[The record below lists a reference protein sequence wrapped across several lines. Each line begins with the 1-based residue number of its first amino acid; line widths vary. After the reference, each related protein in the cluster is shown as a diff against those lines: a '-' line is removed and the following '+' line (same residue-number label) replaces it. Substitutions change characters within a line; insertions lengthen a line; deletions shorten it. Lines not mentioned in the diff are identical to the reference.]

1 VIEIGQNI
9 AGPYASEILS
19 SLGAEVIKVERPGT
33 GDDARGWGPPF
44 WKGTATTFQ
53 AMNHG
58 KKSIALDL
66 KAPAHVRWLRGR
78 VAEADVFIQTCAP
91 VRSKKWGWARP
102 SSAR

>member
-1 VIEIGQNI
+1 MELSTLSLPLAGIKVLELGQNI
-9 AGPYASEILS
+9 AGPYAGEILS
-19 SLGAEVIKVERPGT
+19 SLGADVVKVERPET

-66 KAPAHVRWLRGR
+66 IA
-78 VAEADVFIQTCAP
+78 
-91 VRSKKWGWARP
+91 
-102 SSAR
+102 